1 MSGGVKAAIWV
12 GGIALVLLVLI
23 AIFISSPWSTG
34 SPWGTGPM
42 MGPGGMMNGG
52 SWWGPGGMMG
62 NGWGLFGLLWMLVP
76 LLFWGGLIALIAWA
90 VVRLAST
97 RRHDDVGIHGESAE
111 EILRQRFARGEI
123 DAEEYEERR
132 RTLNESRRGEVPFDA
147 RVFSGHPQVR
157 LSDFLSG
164 LLDLL

>member
-1 MSGGVKAAIWV
+1 MSSGVKAAIWV
-12 GGIALVLLVLI
+12 VAIALVLLVVI
-23 AIFISSPWSTG
+23 AIFASSPLSTG

-62 NGWGLFGLLWMLVP
+62 NGWGLFGLLWTLVP

-90 VVRLAST
+90 VVHLAST
-97 RRHDDVGIHGESAE
+97 RHHDDAGIHRESAE
-111 EILRQRFARGEI
+111 ETLRQRFARGEI

-132 RTLNESRRGEVPFDA
+132 RVLNESRRGEVPK
-147 RVFSGHPQVR
+147 
-157 LSDFLSG
+157 
-164 LLDLL
+164 